1 MLQKSKKLS
10 DVAATVAISVFFMML
25 AFCGL
30 FYIWTASAL
39 TEQKGES
46 HVLQTAL
53 TSLDETVS
61 RVNDAGLK
69 ATESDGAAADL
80 ITFRENF
87 DALFVS
93 SHSDQNTSKIDPSKI
108 KQLAPV
114 INEIDSLVQFV
125 YPVDAD
131 LLAALPGLL
140 ARTTAISLE
149 IKALQINNATTL
161 LETQAQNIQKALRF
175 LNVLSAAGLLGFL
188 TFIGFFAFMR
198 LQYLS
203 AISGRIAGVSLL
215 K

>member
-10 DVAATVAISVFFMML
+10 DVAATVAISVFFMLL

-30 FYIWTASAL
+30 FYIWTAAAL

-53 TSLDETVS
+53 SSLDETVS
-61 RVNDAGLK
+61 SVNDAGLK

-114 INEIDSLVQFV
+114 IN
-125 YPVDAD
+125 
-131 LLAALPGLL
+131 
-140 ARTTAISLE
+140 
-149 IKALQINNATTL
+149 
-161 LETQAQNIQKALRF
+161 
-175 LNVLSAAGLLGFL
+175 
-188 TFIGFFAFMR
+188 
-198 LQYLS
+198 
-203 AISGRIAGVSLL
+203 
-215 K
+215 